1 MLNSNDIIKREY
13 ENFKR
18 AFVMNAKEVHELIVK
33 TFGWCTLADL
43 MEYMVDDKLVKS
55 KVTFLKLFQSTREC
69 FDIASGPAGGVGNGP
84 VWPSIVVNSIHDKP
98 AENRQ

>member
-18 AFVMNAKEVHELIVK
+18 AFVVNARDVYELVVK
-33 TFGWCTLADL
+33 TFNRCTLTDL

-55 KVTFLKLFQSTREC
+55 KVTFLKLFNGTREC
-69 FDIASGPAGGVGNGP
+69 FDIVDVDQDAGKRELVVVN
-84 VWPSIVVNSIHDKP
+84 VWPDKMNGVNN
-98 AENRQ
+98 ENN